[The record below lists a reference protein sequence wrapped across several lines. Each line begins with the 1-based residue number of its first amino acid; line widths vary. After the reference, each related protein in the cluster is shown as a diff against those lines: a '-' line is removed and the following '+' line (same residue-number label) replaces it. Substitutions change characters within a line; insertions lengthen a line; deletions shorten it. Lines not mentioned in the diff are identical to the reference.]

1 MIISNPEYP
10 GVITLMKHMGLL
22 IALLTSSITSAQIPI
37 DIQESIPIGGIKQYI
52 SIQGND
58 DSLPLLVFLHG
69 GPGGS
74 VMSYA
79 DKFSTKLQKH
89 FVVIQWDQ
97 RETGKTL
104 QQNASP
110 VKLTLDL
117 FKNDTREL
125 IENLLK
131 RFQQQ
136 KMYLVGH
143 SWGTVLGFHIAREY
157 PELLYAFIAVGP
169 MVNQLESERILLRMM
184 KEKAVKTRN
193 DKELKELNTVNI
205 PFENGMQLYYQRKWL
220 FEFNGSAKKLS
231 RDIILNWSET
241 WLAVFNEAAKD
252 NLFES
257 LPSIHCPVYFFA
269 GRKDLQTNSTLTETY
284 HRTLTAPK
292 KNLFWFE
299 RSAHAIPTNEPDLF
313 QTIIIENI
321 LPETYPAIPKAK
333 VIED

>member
-1 MIISNPEYP
+1 
-10 GVITLMKHMGLL
+10 MKTKNHLKLVKHVLL
-22 IALLTSSITSAQIPI
+22 YVTFFAIHSAVAQSPI
-37 DIQESIPIGGIKQYI
+37 HIQESIHIGGIKQFI
-52 SIQGND
+52 SIHGND

-97 RETGKTL
+97 RETGRTL

-110 VKLTLDL
+110 VPLTLDL

-125 IENLLK
+125 IRNLLK

-184 KEKAVKTRN
+184 KEKGVQTRN
-193 DKELKELNTVNI
+193 EKELKELNTVNI

-220 FEFNGSAKKLS
+220 FEFNGSSRKIS

-241 WLAVFNEAAKD
+241 WLAIYNEAAKD

-269 GRKDLQTNSTLTETY
+269 GRKDWQTNSTLTETY
-284 HRTLTAPK
+284 YRMLTAPK

-299 RSAHAIPTNEPDLF
+299 RSAHAIPTREPDLF

-321 LPETYPAIPKAK
+321 LPETYPAIPKSK
-333 VIED
+333 VIEN